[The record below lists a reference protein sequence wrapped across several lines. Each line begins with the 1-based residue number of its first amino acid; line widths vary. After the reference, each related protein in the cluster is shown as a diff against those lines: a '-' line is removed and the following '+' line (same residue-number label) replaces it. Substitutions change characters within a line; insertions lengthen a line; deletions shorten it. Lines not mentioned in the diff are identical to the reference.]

1 MDIREAVRVKA
12 QAAHD
17 VAGALAVVP
26 TEVKNRALL
35 AMAEALVAEKTLIL
49 EANAKD
55 MANAQAKGMKTS
67 MQDRLKLT
75 DARIE
80 AMAEGL
86 RQVAALT
93 DPVGEVLS
101 DKTLPNGLNVRK
113 VRVPLGV
120 VAMIY
125 EARPNVTADAIGLAL
140 KTGNAVVLKGGSE
153 ALHSNEAIAGVL
165 RDAAVSVGMP
175 GKAVQFIDITDRQA
189 VTELIRMNGLVD
201 VAIPRGSARLI
212 QAVLQTEE

>member
-86 RQVAALT
+86 RQVAALS

-153 ALHSNEAIAGVL
+153 ALNSNEAIACVL
-165 RDAAVSVGMP
+165 RAAAVPGWMP
-175 GKAVQFIDITDRQA
+175 RQTGHLIDIS
-189 VTELIRMNGLVD
+189 G
-201 VAIPRGSARLI
+201 
-212 QAVLQTEE
+212 